1 MEDALLELSAN
12 LASKGLPTN
21 LTSPADVE
29 KLVPHIKAA
38 IDSAK
43 LWQYYVF
50 DVQASAKAVAA
61 SLDAG
66 SEKKWQGAPVVDK
79 SIGELS
85 HVAKDTPDFIQ
96 NYKSYSKRFGTT
108 VDADAA
114 AGFIKAAYPHESSVD
129 LASKWGKVLDVLNV
143 DLYEECNDDLKAAQE
158 GVVGR
163 LTFNRIDAH
172 GPKMGEITKENPIVE
187 LYFTRLPANEKT
199 AKHPKA
205 ATAIANNG
213 WMWAA
218 DPLKNFA
225 EYPSKAYLR
234 RQVIVWGDCVKLRY
248 GNGPEDNPW
257 LWKQMISYA
266 ETLAG
271 VFDGFRLDNC
281 HSTPLHVGKAI
292 IDAGRRVNPNLY
304 VMAELFT
311 GSQEM
316 DLKFVRELGINSLV
330 REAYN
335 GDDVKN
341 FSGL

>member
-1 MEDALLELSAN
+1 M
-12 LASKGLPTN
+12 
-21 LTSPADVE
+21 
-29 KLVPHIKAA
+29 
-38 IDSAK
+38 
-43 LWQYYVF
+43 
-50 DVQASAKAVAA
+50 
-61 SLDAG
+61 
-66 SEKKWQGAPVVDK
+66 
-79 SIGELS
+79 
-85 HVAKDTPDFIQ
+85 
-96 NYKSYSKRFGTT
+96 
-108 VDADAA
+108 
-114 AGFIKAAYPHESSVD
+114 
-129 LASKWGKVLDVLNV
+129 
-143 DLYEECNDDLKAAQE
+143 
-158 GVVGR
+158 
-163 LTFNRIDAH
+163 TFNRIDAH
-172 GPKMGEITKENPIVE
+172 GPKMGEINQENPIVE

-205 ATAIANNG
+205 SLALANNG

-248 GNGPEDNPW
+248 GKGPEDNPW
-257 LWKQMISYA
+257 LWKHMISYA

-304 VMAELFT
+304 IMAELFT

-335 GDDVKN
+335 GDNVKN
-341 FSGL
+341 FSSL